1 MLHCNSRDTVMFVLM
16 TDNMHKLRN
25 VSVQCKLT
33 QKSKE
38 APLSQY
44 HFLKKSISET
54 KENLFPI
61 PTMKTV
67 FKK

>member
-16 TDNMHKLRN
+16 TDNMHKLR
-25 VSVQCKLT
+25 
-33 QKSKE
+33 KSKE

-44 HFLKKSISET
+44 LFLKKSISET
-54 KENLFPI
+54 KENLFPV